1 MNGIGRAFTIGGAG
15 AMLVALTAASQ
26 PLVLTRV
33 SGGLWEVSG
42 LHGAPTPQRICVPDP
57 AAFAQIE
64 HRTTPCSRTVIRESG
79 STAEVHY
86 TCPGGRFGQTNLSLI
101 TPRSLR
107 IETQGISTDGPFH
120 HVVQARRIGDCGTKM
135 SAH

>member
-1 MNGIGRAFTIGGAG
+1 MNGIGRALAIGGAG
-15 AMLVALTAASQ
+15 AMLLALTAASR
-26 PLVLTRV
+26 PAVLGRV

-42 LHGAPTPQRICVPDP
+42 LHGAPQPQRICVPDTSV
-57 AAFAQIE
+57 FAQIE
-64 HRTTPCSRTVIRESG
+64 HRTAACSRTVIRDTG

-86 TCPGGRFGQTNLSLI
+86 SCSGGRFGQTNLSLI

-107 IETQGISTDGPFH
+107 IETQGISTDGPVH
-120 HVVQARRIGDCGTKM
+120 HVVQARRVGDCGTKM

>member
-1 MNGIGRAFTIGGAG
+1 MNRIGRVLAIGGAG
-15 AMLVALTAASQ
+15 AMLLALTAASR
-26 PLVLTRV
+26 PAVLARV
-33 SGGLWEVSG
+33 SGGMWEVSG
-42 LHGAPTPQRICVPDP
+42 LHGAQAPQRICVPDTGV
-57 AAFAQIE
+57 FAQIE
-64 HRTTPCSRTVIRESG
+64 HRTAPCSRTVIRDAA

-86 TCPGGRFGQTNLSLI
+86 SCPGGRFGQTNLSLI

-120 HVVQARRIGDCGTKM
+120 HVVQARRVGDCGTKM